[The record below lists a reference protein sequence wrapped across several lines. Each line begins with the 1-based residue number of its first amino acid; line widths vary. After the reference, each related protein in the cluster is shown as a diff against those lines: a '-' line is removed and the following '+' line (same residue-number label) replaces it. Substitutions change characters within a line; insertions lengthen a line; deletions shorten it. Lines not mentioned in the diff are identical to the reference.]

1 MKADPRTDPMP
12 RARQSV
18 YLGALAL
25 ALAVGCAEPERP
37 CAGEGVICRL
47 AGTGEQGFN
56 GDGHPAART
65 TFNLVSSVRRGPD
78 GRIWIMD
85 FNNHLLRQITED
97 DRVVRMVGSGMHDF
111 ANVGAPALDSAL
123 ENPIDFGFLPDGS
136 TVLVAYHDSR
146 ILRVDADGILENLA
160 GALEVGLEG
169 DGGPA
174 SAARFVELTAMVVAP
189 DGSIIVSDDQAARV
203 RVLRPDGIVDRV
215 AGTRPGYEGDGGPAL
230 EARFRRPTQMSLG
243 ADGSLFV
250 ADTYNH
256 VIRRIDPE
264 GIIETVVGTGDAGFE
279 GDGGPAT
286 SAQLRNPGG
295 VAVDA
300 DGTLYVADTRNHRIR
315 RITPDG
321 IITTVAG
328 TGDAA
333 LAGDGGPAID
343 AALNEPSG
351 LSLDGDSLLIADY
364 ANHSARVLYLR

>member
-1 MKADPRTDPMP
+1 MNANPRTDAMP

-18 YLGALAL
+18 YLGAVVLAL
-25 ALAVGCAEPERP
+25 ATGCAEPEGP

-47 AGTGEQGFN
+47 AGTGVRGFN
-56 GDGHPAART
+56 GDGHPADRT
-65 TFNLVSSVRRGPD
+65 SFYLVSAVRRGPD

-85 FNNHLLRQITED
+85 FNNHLLRQITD
-97 DRVVRMVGSGMHDF
+97 DGRVVTMVGSGMHDF
-111 ANVGAPALDSAL
+111 ATVGGPALESAL

-146 ILRVDADGILENLA
+146 ILRVNADGILESLA
-160 GALEVGLEG
+160 GALEVGIEG

-174 SAARFVELTAMVVAP
+174 SAARFVELTAMVVGP

-215 AGTRPGYEGDGGPAL
+215 AGTRQGYAGDGGPAV

-264 GIIETVVGTGDAGFE
+264 GMIETVVGTGDAGFE
-279 GDGGPAT
+279 GDDGPAT

-315 RITPDG
+315 QITPDG
-321 IITTVAG
+321 IITTIAG
-328 TGDAA
+328 TGEAA

-343 AALNEPSG
+343 AALNEPSCI
-351 LSLDGDSLLIADY
+351 SLDGDSLLIADY
-364 ANHSARVLYLR
+364 ANHSARALYLR